1 MTDAQMLTAVKA
13 ALGIEGTYQ
22 DATLTEYINEV
33 MTYLVDAG
41 VKSGY
46 ITSGI
51 VARGV
56 TDLWAYGAGG
66 GKLSD
71 YFMQRAAQLSYKA

>member
-1 MTDAQMLTAVKA
+1 MTNAEMLAAVKS

-22 DATLTEYINEV
+22 DDTLKEYINEV
-33 MTYLVDAG
+33 MTYLTDAG
-41 VKSGY
+41 VKSAN

>member
-1 MTDAQMLTAVKA
+1 MTDTEMLAAVKA

-22 DATLTEYINEV
+22 DTTLTQYINEV
-33 MTYLVDAG
+33 KTYLTDAG
-41 VKSGY
+41 IKPGN

-71 YFMQRAAQLSYKA
+71 YFMQRAAQLSYK

>member
-1 MTDAQMLTAVKA
+1 MTDAEMLAAVKA

-22 DATLTEYINEV
+22 DTTLTQYINEV
-33 MTYLVDAG
+33 KAYLTDAG
-41 VKSGY
+41 IKPGN

-71 YFMQRAAQLSYKA
+71 YFMQRAAQLSYK

>member
-1 MTDAQMLTAVKA
+1 MTNEEMLTAVKS

-22 DATLTEYINEV
+22 DNTLNEYIGEAV
-33 MTYLVDAG
+33 TYLTDAG
-41 VKSGY
+41 VKPAN

-71 YFMQRAAQLSYKA
+71 YFMQRATQLSYKA